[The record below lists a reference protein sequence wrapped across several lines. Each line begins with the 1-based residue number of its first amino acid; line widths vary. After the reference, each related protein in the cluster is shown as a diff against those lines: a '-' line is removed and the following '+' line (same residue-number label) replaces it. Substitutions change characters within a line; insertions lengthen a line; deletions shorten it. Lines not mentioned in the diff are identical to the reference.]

1 MISIEKVSRVL
12 NHFNVSFSEQ
22 AVLGYLQRGILEKA
36 PRIPS
41 GYQARNTKYSYSV
54 GRDSLVKFLLNQG
67 FTEKEVTD
75 ILPAEN

>member
-1 MISIEKVSRVL
+1 MISIEKVSRIL

-22 AVLGYLQRGILEKA
+22 AVLGYIQRGLLEKA
-36 PRIPS
+36 PRIDR
-41 GYQARNTKYSYSV
+41 GYHSRNTKYNYSV
-54 GRDSLVKFLLNQG
+54 SKDSLVKFLLTLG